1 MSIDIRDIQ
10 ANRQP
15 VGQRSAG
22 AVAARED
29 LARGSGAKAGATGT
43 GDRVELSAE
52 ARQLRALSESAA
64 AAPEVDTAKMEQI
77 RQQIAEGRYH
87 VDPQKLADRLLQL
100 ERGLLG

>member
-15 VGQRSAG
+15 VGQRNAG

-29 LARGSGAKAGATGT
+29 LPRESGAKAGGT

-52 ARQLRALSESAA
+52 ARQLRALSESAG

>member
-10 ANRQP
+10 SNRQP
-15 VGQRSAG
+15 VGQRSTG
-22 AVAARED
+22 AVA
-29 LARGSGAKAGATGT
+29 RGDIQQDSGARAGAAGT

-52 ARQLRALSESAA
+52 ARQLRSLSESAGA
-64 AAPEVDTAKMEQI
+64 SPEVDTAKVEQI